1 MNYVAENM
9 EDDWLKLIELFNN
22 NTFQNNSSFVQQLKT
37 NNKSGEENIL
47 EWFNETKLK
56 WTELK
61 QALLFLGKVNMVDNI
76 EKNMLYTK
84 GILIF

>member
-37 NNKSGEENIL
+37 NNKSEEENIL

>member
-47 EWFNETKLK
+47 ELFNETKLK

>member
-1 MNYVAENM
+1 MNYVAEKM

>member
-22 NTFQNNSSFVQQLKT
+22 NTFQNSSSFVQQLKT

-47 EWFNETKLK
+47 ELFNETKLK